1 MQPVIQVSL
10 NRNPWHVEADAHARL
25 EAYLAEAA
33 AALADDP
40 DRAEI
45 LLDLE
50 QAIVDQC
57 KRRMPAR
64 ANVISLAELAP
75 ALEEI
80 GPVRPP
86 DAANAAA
93 DAAAHAAAAASASPP
108 LQQISQGA
116 WASGVCL
123 GLARHLKVEVTLVR
137 VVAVVLLFFTG
148 GAALLLYGMLMLLLP
163 FAPLDPQQPPPSRIP
178 ARLREWVD
186 LIRGKLAHIAR

>member
-10 NRNPWHVEADAHARL
+10 NRNPWQVEVDAHARL
-25 EAYLAEAA
+25 ETYLAEAA
-33 AALADDP
+33 ASLADDP

-57 KRRMPAR
+57 RRRMPAR
-64 ANVISLAELAP
+64 ASVISLAELAP

-80 GPVRPP
+80 GPVSPP
-86 DAANAAA
+86 DVANAASRPA
-93 DAAAHAAAAASASPP
+93 GDAQATSAAPP
-108 LQQISQGA
+108 LQQVSQGA
-116 WASGVCL
+116 WVSGVCL

-137 VVAVVLLFFTG
+137 VLSVVLLFFTG

-163 FAPLDPQQPPPSRIP
+163 FAPEDPQQQPPSRIP
-178 ARLREWVD
+178 AKLRDWVD
-186 LIRGKLAHIAR
+186 IIRGKLAHIAR